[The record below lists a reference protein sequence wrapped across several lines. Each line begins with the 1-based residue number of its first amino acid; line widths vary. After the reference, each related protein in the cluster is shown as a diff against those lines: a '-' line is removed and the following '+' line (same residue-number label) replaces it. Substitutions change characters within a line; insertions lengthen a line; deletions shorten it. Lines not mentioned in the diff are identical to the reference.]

1 MPGSKN
7 VRKDM
12 QWLRDQGWDHAIEK
26 HLRYGGKVIGI
37 CGGFQM
43 LGSEIHDI
51 EGIEDVA
58 GSSLGLG
65 FLNVS
70 TRLESHKQLS
80 LVKGTLN
87 INSQNNAQVQGYEI
101 HCGVTEGAGL
111 TIPAVNLSDG
121 SSDGAISDDNQV
133 LGTYLHGVFE
143 HPDGCT
149 ALLKWAGLESPQIV
163 DQGQIREA
171 QLERLAKEVEKN
183 LDCNQLFPAY
193 LDQSY
198 SPEALKNGKN

>member
-1 MPGSKN
+1 MVTNLAADLIILPGSKN

-12 QWLRDQGWDHAIEK
+12 QRLRDQGWDHAIEK

-70 TRLESHKQLS
+70 TRLESQKQLS

-87 INSQNNAQVQGYEI
+87 INRQNNAQVQGYEI
-101 HCGVTEGAGL
+101 HCGVTEGPGL

-121 SSDGAISDDNQV
+121 NSDGAISVDNQV

-143 HPDGCT
+143 YPDACT
-149 ALLKWAGLESPQIV
+149 SLLKVGRISVPS
-163 DQGQIREA
+163 DR
-171 QLERLAKEVEKN
+171 
-183 LDCNQLFPAY
+183 
-193 LDQSY
+193 
-198 SPEALKNGKN
+198 